1 MSHNAGWGQHPQQ
14 YGPQWGGGW
23 IQPPP
28 QPGVIPLRPLRPGEM
43 VGGAFQAFRRY
54 WKPLVGVML
63 AVQGVGFLLVVA
75 AIVIGVTA
83 ASSSFSEVFAVD
95 SDAHADGSDVAT
107 VFLALLPGGVI
118 LLLVMLLGTAAI
130 GALCPAVVQEAVLG
144 RTATFGDMWRRSW
157 SRLPSVLG
165 AVCLTGLVAAGPAV
179 LVYAVGFPLT
189 IMAWDGS
196 GTPVGVFLLFLV
208 AIAWMPVAAWLAVRF
223 SLAPAAV
230 VFEGLRPVAAL
241 RRSAALVQGSWWRVF
256 GVTLLAYLV
265 GMAGGYAIQMPFGL
279 VGVLALF
286 PSMLDSGAGDG
297 VPATMIIGI
306 IVYAACLLL
315 GTVVSA
321 LFQLGYP
328 QLVVSLLYV
337 DQRMRKENLAPALI
351 TAAHIGR
358 TPGQDPASP

>member
-1 MSHNAGWGQHPQQ
+1 MSHHSGWGQHPQQ

-28 QPGVIPLRPLRPGEM
+28 QPGVIPLRPLGPGEM
-43 VGGAFQAFRRY
+43 VGGAFKAFRQY

-63 AVQGVGFLLVVA
+63 AVQGAGFLLVVA
-75 AIVIGVTA
+75 AAVIGVAA
-83 ASSSFSEVFAVD
+83 ASGSFAEVFAVD
-95 SDAHADGSDVAT
+95 SDAHADSSDVAT
-107 VFLALLPGGVI
+107 VFLALLPAGVI
-118 LLLVMLLGTAAI
+118 LLLVMLLGTAAV

-144 RTATFGDMWRRSW
+144 RTTTFRDMWRRTW

-165 AVCLTGLVAAGPAV
+165 AVFLTGLIAGGPAV
-179 LVYAVGFPLT
+179 LIYAIGIPLT

-196 GTPVGVFLLFLV
+196 GTPAGVLLLV
-208 AIAWMPVAAWLAVRF
+208 LAALSWMPVAAWLAVRF
-223 SLAPAAV
+223 SLAPAAA
-230 VFEGLRPVAAL
+230 VFEDLRPVAAL
-241 RRSAALVQGSWWRVF
+241 RRSAALVKGGWWRVF

-297 VPATMIIGI
+297 VSATMVIGL
-306 IVYAACLLL
+306 IVYLACLLL

-337 DQRMRKENLAPALI
+337 DQRMRNENLAPALV
-351 TAAHIGR
+351 TAAYGGR